1 MAHKLLNRA
10 SRDYNFTQEF
20 EAGLSLTGAEAK
32 SLRTQGASFSDSRV
46 AFAASGQLL
55 LLNFHIPAY
64 RFAASTGHTPDR
76 SRPLLLKKTE
86 LNRLF
91 SLKKQGY
98 SLIPVSIYL
107 KRRWWKV
114 KIAAGHRL
122 RKYEKRRQIK
132 DKETKREIRKSLK
145 RNK

>member
-1 MAHKLLNRA
+1 MAHKFLNRA
-10 SRDYNFTQEF
+10 SRDYHFTQEF

-46 AFAASGQLL
+46 TFAASGQLL

-64 RFAASTGHTPDR
+64 PFAVSTGYTPDR
-76 SRPLLLKKTE
+76 SRPLLLKKSE
-86 LNRLF
+86 LNRLASF
-91 SLKKQGY
+91 KKQGY
-98 SLIPVSIYL
+98 SLIPISIYL

-114 KIAAGHRL
+114 KIAAGRRL

-132 DKETKREIRKSLK
+132 DKENKREMDKSLK